1 MIPGAFLPSRFM
13 AGAFALA
20 LIAGSGGARAQ
31 QQSCSED
38 FQKLAAKRM
47 EAIQTLNNLGKA
59 GKGKM
64 DPMAACPAAKKLL
77 GTETEMLNYMAKNK
91 EWCNIP
97 DPVIEN
103 FKQARTKS
111 QGFAS
116 QACAVAAKM
125 KEAQEQAAQGG
136 GPGMAPPPRLP
147 AGPL

>member
-1 MIPGAFLPSRFM
+1 MIPGASFTSRIA
-13 AGAFALA
+13 AGALA
-20 LIAGSGGARAQ
+20 LAFIALSDGASAQ

-38 FQKLAAKRM
+38 FAKLAAKRM
-47 EAIQTLNNLGKA
+47 EAIQALNNLGKA

-97 DPVIEN
+97 EPVIEN

-116 QACAVAAKM
+116 QACTVAAKM

-136 GPGMAPPPRLP
+136 GPGMAAPPRLP

>member
-1 MIPGAFLPSRFM
+1 MIPGASTLSRIA
-13 AGAFALA
+13 AGVFAFALF
-20 LIAGSGGARAQ
+20 AGFNGASAQ

-77 GTETEMLNYMAKNK
+77 GTETEMLNYMSKNK

-111 QGFAS
+111 QGFAT

-125 KEAQEQAAQGG
+125 KEAQEQGAQG
-136 GPGMAPPPRLP
+136 GMAPPPRLP

>member
-1 MIPGAFLPSRFM
+1 MIPGAPTLTRIAAVMF
-13 AGAFALA
+13 AFALF
-20 LIAGSGGARAQ
+20 AGSNGASAQ

-77 GTETEMLNYMAKNK
+77 GTETEMLNYMSKNK

-125 KEAQEQAAQGG
+125 KEAQEQGAQG
-136 GPGMAPPPRLP
+136 GMAPPPRLP

>member
-1 MIPGAFLPSRFM
+1 MIPGASTLLRIA
-13 AGAFALA
+13 AGVFAFALV
-20 LIAGSGGARAQ
+20 AGSDGASAQ

-111 QGFAS
+111 QGFAT

-125 KEAQEQAAQGG
+125 KEAQEQGAQGG
-136 GPGMAPPPRLP
+136 GMAPPPRLP